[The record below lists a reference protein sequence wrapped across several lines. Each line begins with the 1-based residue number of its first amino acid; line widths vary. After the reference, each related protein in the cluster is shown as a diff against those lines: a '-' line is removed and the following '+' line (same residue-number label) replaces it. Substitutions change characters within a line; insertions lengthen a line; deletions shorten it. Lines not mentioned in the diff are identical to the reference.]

1 MRLKYSFWAYST
13 ESSQSF
19 LRREIMYDDE
29 GFLPEELDE
38 LEREFV
44 EAVETG
50 PPLEE
55 EDEEDEEE
63 EEN

>member
-1 MRLKYSFWAYST
+1 
-13 ESSQSF
+13 
-19 LRREIMYDDE
+19 MYDDE

-55 EDEEDEEE
+55 EDEDGEEE
-63 EEN
+63 EDFIAEAYSEAERRGISTQDFIK